1 MRKFMPRV
9 LFVAMTIA
17 SAMAG
22 AAESGFFVGLEVNR
36 GGDLVYPGNSS
47 HYGSQAFQTTLR
59 EGANTTVKAG
69 YDLLATDWLA
79 IRGAVGYAHES
90 DGSYS
95 TSASHTPAELMFFY
109 RKGKNHRFGIGPVV
123 HYQRQID
130 SEFEWSYN
138 QAADTTVTPN
148 IAALEI
154 PYRTKT
160 KGKDKLAKGFKLE
173 YDYDTDYGFYVGV
186 QYTYMKYEY
195 EGKVYRWD
203 QAGDSNS
210 TGYVGYLDDTFSGK
224 TNASSAGLSLG
235 FRF

>member
-9 LFVAMTIA
+9 LFIAMTMA

-36 GGDLVYPGNSS
+36 GGDLVYPGNSPS
-47 HYGSQAFQTTLR
+47 GQAYQVTLR

-79 IRGAVGYAHES
+79 IRGAVGYARES
-90 DGSYS
+90 DGKFS
-95 TSASHTPAELMFFY
+95 TTATHTPAELMFFY

-123 HYQRQID
+123 HWQRAVD
-130 SEFEWSYN
+130 SEFSWSYN
-138 QAADTTVTPN
+138 VAADTTVTPN
-148 IAALEI
+148 IPASDT
-154 PYRTKT
+154 PYVTKT
-160 KGKDKLAKGFKLE
+160 KGKDRFAKGFKLE

-195 EGKVYRWD
+195 QNKVYIFDRV
-203 QAGDSNS
+203 GDTSNPLYNP
-210 TGYVGYLDDTFSGK
+210 GYSAYGFTGK
-224 TNASSAGLSLG
+224 TNGSSAGLSVGL
-235 FRF
+235 RF